1 MSSSKKP
8 RNYYVDFTR
17 NRDTKGYRAGRSSN
31 NKRYKDV
38 PDLEFSNTGF
48 LVTAADEVK
57 SYLEIRCLLERLYE
71 QVYGQPDPAEK
82 RCDSEEQIID
92 DELEKE
98 LQNLRIHRPFK
109 QVKTHCKNTLFI
121 KIMDDHKSKIDPVL
135 VVDQL
140 FNNIEL
146 KKECQT
152 RNTFKVLPILD
163 TFRNSAA
170 CAKES
175 IANLL
180 ETKFKDVEGPRKYFI
195 EFQSRGNYKLSS
207 EDKQKMIESVADVVT
222 RHKPDW
228 VVSRDDADFM
238 IVLAALRDVCC
249 ATIVTR
255 YFERA
260 KFNVIKFHENLS
272 PPQKNEIVLNGI
284 DDKTR
289 ALNSCK
295 EIWKKSDAVCFD
307 VDSTVCCD
315 EAIDE
320 LAKYAGKSKEVSEIT
335 KSAMMGGANFRE
347 ALARR
352 LNIIQPSTKMLEQFL
367 DANKP
372 RLTDHIAELVERLH
386 RLKRDVYLV
395 SGGFDVIIQPAAKR
409 LNIPYE
415 NIFANSLEF
424 NSDGSYASFD
434 ETRPTSNQDGKSRV
448 ISMLKQKKGYKNI
461 VMVGDGVTDLEACPP
476 ADAFIGFG
484 GNQVRSTVKDN
495 SSWFVYSFEEL
506 IKELP
511 QPDTC

>member
-1 MSSSKKP
+1 MSANKKP

-17 NRDTKGYRAGRSSN
+17 NKDVEGHRVGRSNN

-38 PDLEFSNTGF
+38 PNLDFSNTGF

-71 QVYGQPDPAEK
+71 QVYGQAKHNENL
-82 RCDSEEQIID
+82 CDSLEQTID

-98 LQNLRIHRPFK
+98 LQNLRINRPFK

-121 KIMDDHKSKIDPVL
+121 KIMDSHKSKIDPVL

-146 KKECQT
+146 KKESQT

-163 TFRNSAA
+163 TFRNSTAS
-170 CAKES
+170 AKES

-180 ETKFKDVEGPRKYFI
+180 ETKFKDVDGPKKYFI
-195 EFQSRGNYKLSS
+195 EFQSRGNYKLST
-207 EDKQKMIESVADVVT
+207 EDKQKMIESVADVVS

-228 VVSRDDADFM
+228 TVSRDDADFM

-249 ATIVTR
+249 ATIVTK

-260 KFNVIKFHENLS
+260 KFNVVKFHENLC
-272 PPQKNEIVLNGI
+272 PTEKNGIVLNGI
-284 DDKTR
+284 DDKAKELT
-289 ALNSCK
+289 SCK
-295 EIWKKSDAVCFD
+295 DIWRRADAVCFD

-320 LAKYAGKSKEVSEIT
+320 LANYAGKSKEVSDIT
-335 KSAMMGGANFRE
+335 RSAMMGGANFRE
-347 ALARR
+347 ALAQR
-352 LNIIQPSTKMLEQFL
+352 LNIIQPSTEMLEQFL
-367 DANKP
+367 VANKP
-372 RLTDHIAELVERLH
+372 RLTEHISDLVEKLH
-386 RLKRDVYLV
+386 KLKRDVYLV
-395 SGGFDVIIQPAAKR
+395 SGGFDVIIQPVARR
-409 LNIPYE
+409 LGIPYE
-415 NIFANSLEF
+415 NIFANSLKF
-424 NSDGSYASFD
+424 NRDGSYAGFD
-434 ETRPTSNQDGKSRV
+434 ESRPTSNQDGKSRV
-448 ISMLKQKKGYKNI
+448 ISLLKQTKGYKNI

-484 GNQVRSTVKDN
+484 GNQVRPTVKDC
-495 SSWFVYSFEEL
+495 SSWFVYTFEEL
-506 IKELP
+506 IRELP
-511 QPDTC
+511 